1 MAITNTIP
9 GKLPEETLNNL
20 KEGIYDDVIL
30 FTLAVFGPHR
40 FDELVN
46 NPNNSVNNR
55 MEENLFHETAKQLII
70 DTCIEKYTKFG
81 DIYYKITTK
90 GEDLVLQNAENNPA
104 VKDLINAYN
113 NVLGISKNTK
123 EMEPISTSKYRI
135 RYKDYVF
142 GLLSLVWRLDSFSKA
157 AAESQKIKPELNIS
171 LGKCLENNAEKFSNN
186 NAILYEN
193 VKYTYKELNECIN
206 RYANYF
212 LSLGVKKGEVFN
224 VFLENRPELLFIIG
238 AMSKIG
244 TIGSLINT
252 RQRSK
257 TLIHS
262 LKLNPVNIY
271 LIGEELIEPFE
282 EIKSELG
289 LSGKERFYIV
299 PDNGKKQAPNDYINL
314 NSVTKD
320 QDENNPPTT
329 NEIKGMETYA
339 FIFTSGT
346 TGMPK
351 AAHIR
356 NVHTVSSIN
365 SWGGMVLNM
374 QPDDV
379 LFCSLPLFHS
389 NAMHIGWAS
398 TIWGGAAIAIARKFS
413 VTNFWKDVRRFGATC
428 FNYIGEICR
437 YLYNQP
443 PTPDDRKHN
452 VYKICGNGLQPEI
465 WKDFKLRFG
474 IREVYEHYGMTE
486 MMSMFCNY
494 LNLDCTVGFNFSPY
508 TIVKYDIESE
518 KPIRGEDGYLQEVN
532 EGEAGLVLIEMQSE
546 YTFAGYTSKEANK
559 KKLINNAFKQ
569 GDWWYITGD
578 VLRDIGF
585 KHAQFVDRLG
595 DTFRWKG
602 ENVSTTEVEEVLS
615 SLEYISHSSV
625 YGVEIPGTEGKA
637 SMASIIST
645 SEHKIFKFNELLQT
659 LNNNLPKYAIPLF
672 IRFLSDLSTTS
683 TYKIQKRKL
692 KNEGYDIAKLKDP
705 IYVLLPKNSEY
716 KLMTK
721 EIYNNIRNGVY
732 PF

>member
-1 MAITNTIP
+1 MAATSTIP
-9 GKLPEETLNNL
+9 DKLPEETLNNL
-20 KEGIYDDVIL
+20 KEGKYDDVIL

-40 FDELVN
+40 LDEFVN
-46 NPNNSVNNR
+46 NPSNSIENR
-55 MEENLFHETAKQLII
+55 MDEKLFHKFAEQLII
-70 DTCIEKYTKFG
+70 DNSIIKYTKFG
-81 DIYYKITTK
+81 EIYYQITSK
-90 GEDLVLQNAENNPA
+90 GEDFVLKNVEDNPD
-104 VKDLINAYN
+104 VKSHINTFN
-113 NVLGISKNTK
+113 DVLGISKKN
-123 EMEPISTSKYRI
+123 EEVESVSTSKYRI
-135 RYKDYVF
+135 RYKDYIF

-157 AAESQKIKPELNIS
+157 AEESKNILPELNIS
-171 LGKCLENNAEKFSNN
+171 LGKCLENNAKKFANN

-193 VKYTYKELNECIN
+193 VKYTYTELNENIN

-212 LSLGVKKGEVFN
+212 LSLGVKKGDIFN

-252 RQRSK
+252 RQRST

-282 EIKSELG
+282 EVKSELG
-289 LSGKERFYIV
+289 LSGKEKLYFV
-299 PDNGKKQAPNDYINL
+299 PDNGKMQVPNSYINL
-314 NSVTKD
+314 KD
-320 QDENNPPTT
+320 IIKDEDENNPPTT
-329 NEIKGMETYA
+329 NEIKGKETYA

-374 QPDDV
+374 QPDDI
-379 LFCSLPLFHS
+379 LYLSLPLFHS

-398 TIWGGAAIAIARKFS
+398 TIWGGSALAIARKFS
-413 VTNFWKDVRRFGATC
+413 ITNFWKDVRRFGATC

-437 YLYNQP
+437 YLYNKP
-443 PTPDDRKHN
+443 PTPEDRKHK

-465 WKDFKLRFG
+465 WKDFKERFG

-486 MMSMFCNY
+486 MMNMFCNY

-508 TIVKYDIESE
+508 RIVKYDIESE
-518 KPIRGEDGYLQEVN
+518 EPMRGEDGYIQEVR
-532 EGEAGLVLIEMQSE
+532 EGEAGLVLVEMQSE
-546 YTFAGYTSKEANK
+546 YIFAGYTSKEANM

-569 GDWWYITGD
+569 GDWWYNTGD
-578 VLRDIGF
+578 VLRDIGY

-615 SLEYISHSSV
+615 TLEDISHYSV
-625 YGVEIPGTEGKA
+625 YGVEIPGTEGRA
-637 SMASIIST
+637 CMASIIST
-645 SEHKIFKFNELLQT
+645 IEHEKFEFSKLIQILT
-659 LNNNLPKYAIPLF
+659 NNLPKYAFPLF
-672 IRFLSDLSTTS
+672 IRFLSELSTTS
-683 TYKIQKRKL
+683 TYKIQKTKL
-692 KNEGYDIAKLKDP
+692 KNEGYDITNINDP
-705 IYVLLPKNSEY
+705 IYIILPRSSDY

-721 EIYNNIRNGVY
+721 EIYKNVRNGVY